1 MLPGLYRVTVHRN
14 SCISI
19 PEGRERTRDK
29 EGAGAVARVGDTSHI
44 PASLSLLRAGLHLR
58 KTAFPTPLDEQDVE
72 LGLGTWGTWEGAS

>member
-1 MLPGLYRVTVHRN
+1 MHLNPRRVRKN
-14 SCISI
+14 QRQ
-19 PEGRERTRDK
+19 GRGWGRGK
-29 EGAGAVARVGDTSHI
+29 GWDTSHI